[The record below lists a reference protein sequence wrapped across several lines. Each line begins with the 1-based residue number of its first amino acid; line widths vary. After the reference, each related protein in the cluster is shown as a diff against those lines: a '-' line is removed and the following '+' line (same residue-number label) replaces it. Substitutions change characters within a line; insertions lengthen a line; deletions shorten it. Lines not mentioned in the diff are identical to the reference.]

1 MSFTDVRTRKP
12 VTGLELGLWIF
23 LNIIAAL
30 PGAQCSLAARPRR
43 IVIRQQST
51 RTEHVCETD
60 EESKVH
66 RPESLAAAAA
76 AAAAAAGDSVQ
87 LTSSFFVIRIV
98 DSTMNKSPLWLPA
111 VDKLPIQ
118 K

>member
-23 LNIIAAL
+23 LKIIAAL
-30 PGAQCSLAARPRR
+30 PGAQCSLAARTGR

-66 RPESLAAAAA
+66 RPESLAAA